1 VASLPETTERLDPD
15 PRIDRTLRHSIRD
28 GVYFSAMMGTAEN
41 YFSAFAVFLK
51 ASTAQIGILA
61 SLPPLLASF
70 MQVIS
75 AWLGRR
81 LGKRKEIIVGG
92 ALLQAAS
99 LIPLMLVPVWYPDTA
114 LPLVIV
120 FAVVYF
126 IGPNLGSPQWGSMM
140 GELVRENRRGR
151 FFALR
156 TRLSSLANFAALG
169 GAGLLLHLFAD
180 AQMTYWGFVTIFSLA
195 SALRLAS
202 AWHLWQMYDPPGHVA
217 AIETAWYHG
226 LWTMWKASGLLPFT
240 MFFACMQMSVAI
252 ASPYFALYMLR
263 DLEFSYLAFMFNTA
277 ASVCIQ
283 FLTLNRWGRV
293 SDLFGNRLILATTGL
308 IIPIM
313 PALWLLSTNYYYLL
327 VVQAVS
333 GLVWAGFTLSAGNTV
348 YDLTPSERRVTL
360 MAAHN
365 VVAATGT
372 FTGALIG
379 AWLGTYLPREITVS
393 GETFNWLTPLYGV
406 FLISGLAR
414 ILTVAFFMR
423 RLREVRRVR
432 PMSSTGLIFRITRV
446 APLSGL
452 IFEVVGAAGRGD
464 NTRDNQN
471 DSKNDHKSDH
481 KSDHKMDSESSGND
495 DSPVR

>member
-1 VASLPETTERLDPD
+1 MASLPETTLRLDPD
-15 PRIDRTLRHSIRD
+15 PRIDRTLKHSIRD
-28 GVYFSAMMGTAEN
+28 GVYFSAMMGAAEN

-51 ASTAQIGILA
+51 ASTAQVGILA

-75 AWLGRR
+75 AWLGRK
-81 LGKRKEIIVGG
+81 LAKRKEIIVGG

-120 FAVVYF
+120 FAVIYF

-180 AQMTYWGFVTIFSLA
+180 AKLTYWGFVTIFSLA
-195 SALRLAS
+195 SLLRLAS
-202 AWHLWQMYDPPGHVA
+202 AWHLSQMYDPPGHVA

-226 LWTMWKASGLLPFT
+226 LWSTWKASGLLPFT
-240 MFFACMQMSVAI
+240 IFFACMQMSVAI

-283 FLTLNRWGRV
+283 FLTLNRWGRL

-313 PALWLLSTNYYYLL
+313 PALWVLSTNYYYLL

-333 GLVWAGFTLSAGNTV
+333 GLVWAGFTLSAGNAV
-348 YDLTPSERRVTL
+348 YDLTPGERRVTL

-365 VVAATGT
+365 VVAATGA

-379 AWLGTYLPREITVS
+379 AWLGTHLPKEISVS
-393 GETFNWLTPLYGV
+393 GETFSWLTPLYGV

-414 ILTVAFFMR
+414 IVTVVFFMR

-432 PMSSTGLIFRITRV
+432 PMSGAGLIFRITRV

-452 IFEVVGAAGRGD
+452 IFEVVGAVGRGD
-464 NTRDNQN
+464 SKRDN
-471 DSKNDHKSDH
+471 
-481 KSDHKMDSESSGND
+481 ESST
-495 DSPVR
+495 DSDSQDR

>member
-1 VASLPETTERLDPD
+1 MASLPESTAQLDPD
-15 PRIDRTLRHSIRD
+15 PRIDRALRHSIRD
-28 GVYFSAMMGTAEN
+28 GVYFSAMVGTAEN

-126 IGPNLGSPQWGSMM
+126 VGPNLGSPQWGSMM

-180 AQMTYWGFVTIFSLA
+180 AQMTYWGFVAIFSIA
-195 SALRLAS
+195 SAFRLAS
-202 AWHLWQMYDPPGHVA
+202 AWHLSQMYDPPGHVA

-226 LWTMWKASGLLPFT
+226 LWSTWKGSGLLPFT

-283 FLTLNRWGRV
+283 FLTLNRWGRL
-293 SDLFGNRLILATTGL
+293 SDLFGNRLILTTTGL

-313 PALWLLSTNYYYLL
+313 PALWLLSTNYYFLL

-333 GLVWAGFTLSAGNTV
+333 GLIWAGFTLSAGNTV

-379 AWLGTYLPREITVS
+379 AWLGTNLPREITVS
-393 GETFNWLTPLYGV
+393 GETFQWLTPLYGV

-414 ILTVAFFMR
+414 IITVWFFTR

-452 IFEVVGAAGRGD
+452 IFEVVGVAGRPD
-464 NTRDNQN
+464 RKRDNSEANPEDKPGDQKKEN
-471 DSKNDHKSDH
+471 DPSG
-481 KSDHKMDSESSGND
+481 SENSRI
-495 DSPVR
+495 P